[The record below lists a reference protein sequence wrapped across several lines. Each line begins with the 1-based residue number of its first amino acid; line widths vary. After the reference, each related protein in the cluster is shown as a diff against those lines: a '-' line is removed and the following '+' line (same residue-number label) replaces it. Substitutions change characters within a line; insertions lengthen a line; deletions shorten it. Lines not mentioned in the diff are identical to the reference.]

1 MREDVIEL
9 IRWLIKDVDLGIK
22 LLKINT
28 AMFLEQDLIDLY
40 KTIVEFKA
48 KNEIVNYQQLA
59 RLYQEGK
66 FNWDLFVECKYYE
79 DLELRK
85 YKESE
90 VKPWIDFYQKK
101 ILDNYKEKTLKKL
114 YIAYGKNKIDT
125 SEYAKKIETI
135 NEYHLPSEEDFKTIH
150 EIDLT
155 DEEKTYIKS
164 NVRLLDSS
172 IRGFA
177 LGELSVWSGG
187 NASAKSTFLNQ
198 MALESINQN
207 FNVAIYSGELTSK
220 RLMQWLFLQ
229 AAGKDNIV
237 DIGGFYKTN
246 DTAKSKISYWLDG
259 KIYVFDNEKGNKKD
273 LILHSIRDVVNKKNV
288 KVVIIDNLM
297 SIDLDTNNKYDEQ
310 SNFIKQLSNIA
321 KELNIHIHFVCH
333 PRKTTLFLRKND
345 ISGTADLT
353 NIADNV
359 FIIHRVGFD
368 FKRGFKEAYGYKTD
382 DVELFNYS
390 NVIEICKNREFG
402 VQDKFVGLY
411 FERETKRLLNSKEE
425 YKHYAWE
432 NKR

>member
-28 AMFLEQDLIDLY
+28 AMFLEQDLINLY

-125 SEYAKKIETI
+125 SEYAKKIEAI

-246 DTAKSKISYWLDG
+246 DTAKGKISYWLDG

>member
-1 MREDVIEL
+1 MKDDVIEL
-9 IRWLIKDVDLGIK
+9 IRWLIKDIDLGKK
-22 LLKINT
+22 LLKINV
-28 AMFLEQDLIDLY
+28 AMFLDDELIKLY
-40 KTIVEFKA
+40 KTIVDFKE
-48 KNEIVNYQQLA
+48 KNGVVNYKELA
-59 RLYQEGK
+59 NLYHEGK
-66 FNWDLFVECKYYE
+66 FNWNLFVECKYYE
-79 DLELRK
+79 DLEIRK
-85 YKESE
+85 FKENE
-90 VKPWIDFYQKK
+90 VKIWIDFYQKR
-101 ILDNYKEKTLKKL
+101 ILENYKEKTLKKL
-114 YIAYGKNKIDT
+114 YVAYGTNEINAE
-125 SEYAKKIETI
+125 EYAKKIELI
-135 NEYHLPSEEDFKTIH
+135 NNYHLPSENDFKTIH

-155 DEEKTYIKS
+155 DEDKTYIKS

-198 MALESINQN
+198 MALEAINQN
-207 FNVAIYSGELTSK
+207 YNVAIYSGELTSK

-229 AAGKDNIV
+229 AAGKDNVIDV
-237 DIGGFYKTN
+237 SGFYKPN
-246 DTAKSKISYWLDG
+246 DDSKSRIAYWLDG
-259 KIYVFDNEKGNKKD
+259 KIYVFDNEKGNKSD
-273 LILHSIRDVVNKKNV
+273 LVLHSIRDVVNRKNV

-297 SIDLDTNNKYDEQ
+297 SIELNNNNKYDEQ
-310 SNFIKQLSNIA
+310 SNFIKQLSSIA

-368 FKRGFKEAYGYKTD
+368 FKRGFKEAYGYKND
-382 DVELFNYS
+382 DIELFNYS

-411 FERETKRLLNSKEE
+411 FEKETKRLLNSKEE
-425 YKHYAWE
+425 YRHYAWE